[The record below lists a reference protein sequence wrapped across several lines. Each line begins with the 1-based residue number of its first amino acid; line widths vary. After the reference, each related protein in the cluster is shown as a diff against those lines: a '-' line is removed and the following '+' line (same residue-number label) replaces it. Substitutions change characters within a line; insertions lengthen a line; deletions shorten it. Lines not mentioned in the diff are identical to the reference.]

1 MATMLPGPSRFS
13 HLVDAVTL
21 GYSAAA
27 LIVLA
32 LVRTSALGAIGVVFA
47 VPLILAA
54 VVRILRGL
62 HFALTGRELRV
73 SPTGQIIGPPVRL
86 GRPSWE
92 RRPNVSCS
100 RRRRY

>member
-1 MATMLPGPSRFS
+1 MATTLSGPSRLS

-21 GYSAAA
+21 GYSAGAV
-27 LIVLA
+27 IVLVLA
-32 LVRTSALGAIGVVFA
+32 HTSAGAAIGVIFA
-47 VPLILAA
+47 APLILAA

-62 HFALTGRELRV
+62 HFALTGRELRI
-73 SPTGQIIGPPVRL
+73 SARGQIQGPPARL

-92 RRPNVSCS
+92 RPPNASSS